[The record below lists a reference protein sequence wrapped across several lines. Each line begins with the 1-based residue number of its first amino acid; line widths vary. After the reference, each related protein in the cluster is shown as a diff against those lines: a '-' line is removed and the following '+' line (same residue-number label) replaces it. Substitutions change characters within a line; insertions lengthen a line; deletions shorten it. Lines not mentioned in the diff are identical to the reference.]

1 MKKNNSGITLIS
13 LVITIILLI
22 LIASIGINSG
32 INTINSSKL
41 TKFTTE
47 MKIMQNKVNELYE
60 SYYNNRTVKL
70 SGDNTEYIG
79 NITSEG
85 EKKGIQDI
93 GKELSEFQGN
103 LDMAFLESTSGITDK
118 TGYKYY
124 DSSII
129 KSLGIDN
136 IEHEFF
142 VNVSKRSIISTEPL
156 NYNGNSYYTL
166 KQLPDSE
173 YNVEYDD
180 SLGNVDFKL
189 TSEIKEGKQKL
200 VITEITSNK
209 NIDKWQVEYRL
220 KTEKETSWITTE
232 KFKGNTTN
240 VVLDKIGKYQVKIIY
255 DDNMSSEI
263 KETGIQVGDYI
274 NYTYDDADNYNLK
287 SAENGTDSDSEIVQ
301 TKDLKW
307 KILKIY
313 DDGEIDLISEK
324 PTDQEVYFKG
334 ALGYNN
340 GVYILNDIS
349 KKQYSNK
356 KLGVQARNLNIEDIE
371 NQLNSKGIS
380 ARNNYINGANI
391 RYNNSK
397 TYQDGNANYPVLFAK
412 ENGSGINTEI
422 PKNDGIGK
430 SENGYEIST
439 TETKDKANKILV
451 NQTLYNTDDITYFD
465 NQNIYEIIYNTGKNY
480 WLATRYT
487 DCLELANF
495 GLRAIGDNKGYNML
509 NSDDSTGEG
518 KAYLRPIVTLK
529 SDIKITTQTEGNQL
543 SK

>member
-1 MKKNNSGITLIS
+1 
-13 LVITIILLI
+13 
-22 LIASIGINSG
+22 
-32 INTINSSKL
+32 
-41 TKFTTE
+41 
-47 MKIMQNKVNELYE
+47 
-60 SYYNNRTVKL
+60 
-70 SGDNTEYIG
+70 
-79 NITSEG
+79 
-85 EKKGIQDI
+85 
-93 GKELSEFQGN
+93 
-103 LDMAFLESTSGITDK
+103 
-118 TGYKYY
+118 
-124 DSSII
+124 
-129 KSLGIDN
+129 
-136 IEHEFF
+136 
-142 VNVSKRSIISTEPL
+142 
-156 NYNGNSYYTL
+156 
-166 KQLPDSE
+166 
-173 YNVEYDD
+173 
-180 SLGNVDFKL
+180 
-189 TSEIKEGKQKL
+189 
-200 VITEITSNK
+200 
-209 NIDKWQVEYRL
+209 
-220 KTEKETSWITTE
+220 
-232 KFKGNTTN
+232 
-240 VVLDKIGKYQVKIIY
+240 
-255 DDNMSSEI
+255 MSSEI

-313 DDGEIDLISEK
+313 DDGKIDLISEK

-371 NQLNSKGIS
+371 KQLNSKGIS

-451 NQTLYNTDDITYFD
+451 NQTLYNTDDTTYFD

-518 KAYLRPIVTLK
+518 KAYLRPLVTLK